1 MRLIDADALKFRDVK
16 VTTNEIDI
24 LGFGGYLVEERKGIL
39 QEEIWNAPT
48 IDAVPVE
55 QCKNC
60 VKRGSSLYYDG
71 FCSDGERKDN
81 G

>member
-1 MRLIDADALKFRDVK
+1 MMRLIDADALMEHLF
-16 VTTNEIDI
+16 NEIQTDEP
-24 LGFGGYLVEERKGIL
+24 LVCAMETHVKYKID
-39 QEEIWNAPT
+39 NAPT